1 MASNNRIKWID
12 YSKAFACLLVVI
24 GHLLMSLRAIDN
36 YRNVTDFIVW
46 FIYLFHMPLFMFL
59 SGILYHKQT
68 NISTLKDYKTFEF
81 KKIINLAIPYVTFYS
96 ITMILSMIFSNS
108 VNTPKGLDEW
118 IGIINNP
125 MAPYWFLYALLSIF
139 IIVPLLE
146 KLFKNNKNI
155 VLFIFAILK
164 IISIFIIPNIYFIK
178 SIMMYGFYFYLGA
191 FIKIDEK
198 NDNNKNYLII
208 MLPLLFFILAIVFYL
223 FKGVIN
229 GIIIKYIE
237 ILFAIAGIFVVTYL
251 FKYVNKSK
259 FFDTYKKY
267 TLHIFLMH
275 TIFAAGIRIV
285 MYNIGIYNYF
295 VHLIIGLLFSIY
307 IPVLVGIISDKIGIT
322 NFFFYP
328 LKTIEEY
335 KKGKKQWQKRS

>member
-1 MASNNRIKWID
+1 MTANGRIKWID
-12 YSKAFACLLVVI
+12 YAKAFACLLVVI

-36 YRNVTDFIVW
+36 YSCVTEFIIW
-46 FIYLFHMPLFMFL
+46 FIYLFHMPLFMCL

-68 NISTLKDYKTFEF
+68 
-81 KKIINLAIPYVTFYS
+81 KIITFKEYKSFELKKFINLVIPYVTFYS
-96 ITMILSMIFSNS
+96 ITMILSMIFSDS
-108 VNTPKGLDEW
+108 INTPKGINEW
-118 IGIINNP
+118 IGILNNP
-125 MAPYWFLYALLSIF
+125 IAPYWFLYALLSIF
-139 IIVPLLE
+139 IIVPLLD
-146 KLFKNNKNI
+146 KFFKSNKKI

-164 IISIFIIPNIYFIK
+164 IISVFITPNIYFIK

-191 FIKIDEK
+191 YIKIEEI
-198 NDNNKNYLII
+198 NNKKKSN
-208 MLPLLFFILAIVFYL
+208 LLFIFPFLYLFLAIILYIY
-223 FKGVIN
+223 KGSVN
-229 GIIIKYIE
+229 GIIMEYTK
-237 ILFAIAGIFVVTYL
+237 ILFAISGIFLVTYL
-251 FKYVNKSK
+251 LKHVNKSK